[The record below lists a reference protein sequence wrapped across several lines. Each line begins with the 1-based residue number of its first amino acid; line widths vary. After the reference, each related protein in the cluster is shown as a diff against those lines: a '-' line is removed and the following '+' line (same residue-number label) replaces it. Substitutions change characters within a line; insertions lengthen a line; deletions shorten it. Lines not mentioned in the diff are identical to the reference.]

1 MTTSDYNDTAVK
13 DICYN
18 CGSPVAKQSYN
29 YFRRLDYV
37 TGGKVWSKVWSKGDT
52 PVAFYYANRCRDHVR
67 LIEIAVRTE
76 YQGTGMGRKVLFDL
90 LAPYEAERAVQAHV
104 PHPYERGRSW
114 LLAAPRGKDCGR
126 ERKRLRNGD
135 NNHIIIQL
143 WHIINHQDG
152 LRR

>member
-90 LAPYEAERAVQAHV
+90 LARMKQNGLYKLTFRTPMTEDAHGFWLHLGARIVDVKGSDYEMEITI
-104 PHPYERGRSW
+104 
-114 LLAAPRGKDCGR
+114 K
-126 ERKRLRNGD
+126 
-135 NNHIIIQL
+135 
-143 WHIINHQDG
+143 
-152 LRR
+152 

>member
-67 LIEIAVRTE
+67 LIEIAVRKE
-76 YQGTGMGRKVLFDL
+76 CQGTGIGRKVLFDL
-90 LAPYEAERAVQAHV
+90 LTRMKQNGLYKLTFRTPMNEDAHGFWLHLGAKIVDVRGNDYEMEITI
-104 PHPYERGRSW
+104 
-114 LLAAPRGKDCGR
+114 K
-126 ERKRLRNGD
+126 
-135 NNHIIIQL
+135 
-143 WHIINHQDG
+143 
-152 LRR
+152 